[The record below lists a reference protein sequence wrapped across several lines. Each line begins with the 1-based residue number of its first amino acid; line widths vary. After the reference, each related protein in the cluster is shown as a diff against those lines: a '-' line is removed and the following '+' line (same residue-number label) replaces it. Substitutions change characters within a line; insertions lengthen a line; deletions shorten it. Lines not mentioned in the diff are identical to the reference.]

1 MIEKFTNIWN
11 EPDLD
16 VICITTNGT
25 VKSDG
30 TNIMGGGIARQA
42 VDRVPWLP
50 GKYGKL
56 LAHNPLTLQYLEVFD
71 RYYSTDISLPSGKA
85 CTKSTMLLAFPTK
98 VQIYL
103 NADIKLIQQSFSQLI
118 TFMEIF
124 PFYKVGLPRPGS
136 GLGGLK
142 WETVKPVLEYML
154 QNRFDDR
161 LTIYGYSTES

>member
-25 VKSDG
+25 VKFDG

-71 RYYSTDISLPSGKA
+71 RCFEDT
-85 CTKSTMLLAFPTK
+85 TKSTMLLAFPTK

-142 WETVKPVLEYML
+142 WETVKPVLDYML